1 MIKRT
6 KKKVVTGVTRAQADE
21 AFAAF
26 SKAQSEQQKIE
37 AEMELAMTKVRQKH
51 QDRLSE
57 LSEEQKDQFA
67 VLESF
72 ALENR
77 EELFDKKKS
86 LELVHGVIGF
96 RSGNP
101 AVKNRKGF
109 TWAAITEM
117 LKEFLPKYVRTK
129 EEPDKE
135 KLLADRDDVEVAAK
149 FKKCGITIAQDET
162 FFVEPKKEEA

>member
-1 MIKRT
+1 MART
-6 KKKVVTGVTRAQADE
+6 KKSVITGVTRAQADE

-37 AEMELAMTKVRQKH
+37 AEMELAMTKVRQKY
-51 QDRLSE
+51 QDRLAE
-57 LSEEQKDQFA
+57 LAEEQKEQFA

-72 ALENR
+72 ALANR
-77 EELFDKKKS
+77 DELFDKKKS

-101 AVKNRKGF
+101 AVKNRKRF

-117 LKEFLPKYVRTK
+117 LKEFLPDYVRTK

-135 KLLADRDDVEVAAK
+135 RLLADREVAEVAEK
-149 FKKCGITIAQDET
+149 FEKCGIVIVQDET
-162 FFVEPKKEEA
+162 FFVEPKKEEV